1 MVAFKTV
8 FAVVAAVATMVV
20 GAPIEEQAQN
30 LAKRNSGRATYFT
43 QGGNAGA
50 CGNVNSDSAYIVA
63 VNSAQYDSSKCGQS
77 VSITNTANGKSIT
90 ATVADM
96 CPGCGSGSL
105 DLSTGAFQALGDMS
119 AGVLPISW
127 SYN

>member
-1 MVAFKTV
+1 MVSFTTV
-8 FAVVAAVATMVV
+8 FTVLTAAATMVV
-20 GAPIEEQAQN
+20 GAPLEERN
-30 LAKRNSGRATYFT
+30 IAKRYSGQATYYT

-63 VNSAQYDSSKCGQS
+63 VNSGMFDSSKCGQS
-77 VSITNTANGKSIT
+77 VTVTNQNNGQSIT

-96 CPGCGSGSL
+96 CPGCGGTSL

-127 SYN
+127 NYN